1 MGNLGWKTM
10 TAGIGMMVSAV
21 IGGVLGFVGF
31 ESEMS
36 LGLIAALTLFLN
48 GLGFIGVR
56 VALPKLL
63 GK

>member
-1 MGNLGWKTM
+1 
-10 TAGIGMMVSAV
+10 MMISAV

-36 LGLIAALTLFLN
+36 LGLIASLTLFLN
-48 GLGFIGVR
+48 GLGFVGIR
-56 VALPKLL
+56 VALPGLL

>member
-1 MGNLGWKTM
+1 MGSLGWKTM

-36 LGLIAALTLFLN
+36 LSLVASLTLFLN
-48 GLGFIGVR
+48 GLGFVGVR